1 MTIPLREQIELAG
14 GRIVPAF
21 RGRPIR
27 VAPLSQRIRLLG
39 DIQARAA
46 AGEATQEDLRT
57 ASEFQF
63 NAPTRRERDIGKEL
77 VANIQDLI
85 NTQRRLAE
93 SVQQV
98 RQAQQPIGPGR
109 IRVPGEE
116 DIITPGDIGFQQQ
129 QRIIGARQRQLEAQV
144 AAERPEAIAKAGIP
158 ALQKLQ
164 ERTELVEARRIQ
176 IADFAARIKQV
187 QQKIPGVPLAE
198 AINIV
203 EAQVAAE
210 RSGERADVAFERQ
223 VELGGLRAQL
233 ARGEIGFRAVTG
245 AVAGEIRAGRAK
257 ERAIIG
263 EKRRSELIA
272 ERAKTARDA
281 SATQALESFNRQQQ
295 ETNRRHAN
303 TLRSQGV
310 PVEEVEDSET
320 GEVRVTGPKPTT
332 TRAKAQL
339 ARAVQEQAE
348 RTARAKQDFVDD
360 VNRSRRDARR
370 GQISGL
376 QEELRAVRSEE
387 RRAILDKDKVR
398 LRSSVVRI
406 VDEIAG
412 LNRKPP
418 KMLDFAAAKKQ
429 ARVARVTIIE
439 PERIEVHG
447 FTIPV
452 EESTRLDTLV
462 TNILTSRNPDKSLQA
477 LLDAIE
483 QNDPRIAKLF
493 ENPSVAIEIIL
504 REIEARGR

>member
-1 MTIPLREQIELAG
+1 MTVPLREQIELAG

-27 VAPLSQRIRLLG
+27 IAPLSQRIRLLG

-93 SVQQV
+93 VA
-98 RQAQQPIGPGR
+98 RQTGQIRQPAGPGR
-109 IRVPGEE
+109 IQVPGEP
-116 DIITPGDIGFQQQ
+116 DIITPGDIVFQRQ
-129 QRIIGARQRQLEAQV
+129 QRDFAAKQREREAQV
-144 AAERPEAIAKAGIP
+144 AAEGAQAGARAGIP
-158 ALQKLQ
+158 ALRALQ
-164 ERTELVEARRIQ
+164 ERVGLQEARRAQ
-176 IADFAARIKQV
+176 TADFGARVLEIQR
-187 QQKIPGVPLAE
+187 QIPGVSVAG

-203 EAQVAAE
+203 ESQLAAE
-210 RSGERADVAFERQ
+210 RSGERADVTFQRQAGLVERRA
-223 VELGGLRAQL
+223 ELGL
-233 ARGEIGFRAVTG
+233 GEIGFRA
-245 AVAGEIRAGRAK
+245 AVGEVRAGRAE
-257 ERAIIG
+257 ERAVIG
-263 EKRRSELIA
+263 ERRRSELIA
-272 ERAKTARDA
+272 ERAREAREA
-281 SATQALESFNRQQQ
+281 SATQALKSFNRQQQ

-303 TLRSQGV
+303 TLASADI
-310 PVEEVEDSET
+310 PFEEVEDSET

-412 LNRKPP
+412 LRRKPP

-429 ARVARVTIIE
+429 ARVARVPIIE

-452 EESTRLDTLV
+452 EESTRLDALV
-462 TNILTSRNPDKSLQA
+462 TNILTSRDPDKSLQA

-493 ENPSVAIEIIL
+493 ENPSVALEIIL